1 MTSRNTALD
10 HVKAVACLV
19 IVCHHLAFYG
29 PMSDVLR
36 PLWPGLL
43 GWLDEYGRMAVQ
55 LFLVLGGYWAAA
67 ALAPQGQARHANI
80 GPVLGKRFVRL
91 CLPYSAALACAIVV
105 NEVVNSWGFDHA
117 SVSATPTWD
126 SVLAHLLLVQSL
138 GDWEALSAGVWYVA
152 IDFQLYAL
160 CLVWLWCSRRL
171 PRWPAL
177 GQTGLVLAT
186 AASLWVWNLDSSL
199 DVWALYFLGA
209 YGLGMMAWW
218 ATHTPHPW
226 QRWGWVALMLLLTG
240 SALLLE
246 WRTRIAIAGVTALA
260 LVLQGLWLP
269 AGRWPQWPLLTWMGQ
284 RSYAIFLIHFP
295 TSLLVNALVTL
306 HWPQSVTA
314 NALGMLAAVLLSVV
328 AGAQLFRWTEQATP
342 TWQLWRNWQL
352 GVLATGWVAATL

>member
-67 ALAPQGQARHANI
+67 ALAPQGQARHADI

-105 NEVVNSWGFDHA
+105 NEVVRSWGFDHD

-126 SVLAHLLLVQSL
+126 AVLAHLLLVQSL

-218 ATHTPHPW
+218 ATHKPHPW

-295 TSLLVNALVTL
+295 TSLLVNALVAL

-314 NALGMLAAVLLSVV
+314 NALGLLAAVLLSVL